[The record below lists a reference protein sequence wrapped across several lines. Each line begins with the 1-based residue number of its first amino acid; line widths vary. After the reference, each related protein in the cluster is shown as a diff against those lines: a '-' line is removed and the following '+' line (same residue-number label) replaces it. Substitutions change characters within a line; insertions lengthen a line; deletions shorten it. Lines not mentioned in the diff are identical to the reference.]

1 MLFTRFFPEAFERLR
16 AFPVSFEG
24 RYLEDVRKRE
34 KDITDG
40 HIVTGNETQC
50 MQSKLIS
57 DSSRPSPTTN
67 LEKEEGRKENEDDY
81 KRKMKYAMNRI
92 ENEDEYKWTYKLKRE
107 RSQSGCIG
115 WIHPYI
121 LDVSLMVE

>member
-16 AFPVSFEG
+16 AFPGSFEG

-34 KDITDG
+34 KNITDR
-40 HIVTGNETQC
+40 HIVTGNETHC

-92 ENEDEYKWTYKLKRE
+92 ENEDEYNE
-107 RSQSGCIG
+107 AHQNQSEQQQ
-115 WIHPYI
+115 PPTTT
-121 LDVSLMVE
+121 MNTANTQQ